1 MQNKYSINSSS
12 LSMSYRQSQLLSQ
25 QVQRPCVRRIHHPQK
40 ISHSQFSY
48 RLADYQSK
56 QSSWIQKLPRCLKLG
71 AEW

>member
-25 QVQRPCVRRIHHPQK
+25 QVQGPCVWRIHHPQK
-40 ISHSQFSY
+40 ISYSQFSY
-48 RLADYQSK
+48 RLVDYQSK

-71 AEW
+71 A